1 MVKPL
6 KFFAFLA
13 LLALIS
19 PASKAI
25 DLRDIEE
32 KSATSPPGKYI
43 NPALKVYTAGAPGS
57 AVVIGRRGNIYT
69 ALTSAH
75 VTRGNNAN
83 EIEVVLDDGYGEYAS
98 SIQYPFDEF
107 DLSVIRFKSDRDIPI
122 AIFPFLDSKLWRLV
136 DNWNYVAAAGYAITS
151 KEVRQSPIRHVNG
164 KILSLMSGNPDGYN
178 LLYDMT
184 TNVGMSGSGIFTF
197 KDFGKVNVVRYQTE
211 SGMIYDYSD
220 IPMTDFK
227 SLNSA
232 QRFYAKKC
240 SEMPTKNDFDK
251 SMKRNCKL
259 AVQNA
264 RSTCT
269 FTKPLNPNSY
279 PLSQRL
285 LLGLHGKAENYT
297 YGGKSGAGIGIF
309 LGDKKIKNWLVKN
322 SEEFGLSPELSFAK
336 HYCRQSIPYKR
347 PNKLIPNLP

>member
-1 MVKPL
+1 MVLSL
-6 KFFAFLA
+6 KLFRIIAIAAF
-13 LLALIS
+13 ITPPS
-19 PASKAI
+19 FAI
-25 DLRDIEE
+25 DLRNIDE
-32 KSATSPPGKYI
+32 KPEAILSEKQA

-57 AVVIGRRGNIYT
+57 AVVIGRRGDLYT

-75 VTRGNNAN
+75 VTRGNKAN
-83 EIEVVLDDGYGEYAS
+83 EIEVVLDDGHGEYS
-98 SIQYPFDEF
+98 SSVEYPFNEF
-107 DLSVIRFKSDRDIPI
+107 DLAVIRFTSNRDIPI

-164 KILSLMSGNPDGYN
+164 KILSLMSGNPNGYN

-197 KDFGKVNVVRYQTE
+197 KDFGKVDVVRYKTE
-211 SGMIYDYSD
+211 SGMVYDYSD
-220 IPMTDFK
+220 IPMTDRK

-232 QRFYAKKC
+232 QRYYLGKC
-240 SEMPTKNDFDK
+240 STMPSKTEFDK

-259 AVQNA
+259 MAQST
-264 RSTCT
+264 RSTCS
-269 FTKPLNPNSY
+269 FTKPSNPNSY

-285 LLGLHGKAENYT
+285 LLGIHGKAESYT

-309 LGDKKIKNWLVKN
+309 LGDKKIKNWLSKN
-322 SEEFGLSPELSFAK
+322 SEEFGLAPELSFAK
-336 HYCRQSIPYKR
+336 HFCDQSTQYKK
-347 PNKLIPNLP
+347 PSLIPNLP